1 VQKIILMSVLFLL
14 VAAPAVA
21 ARDRRPLL
29 GVKRTFW
36 WTAVGVLAYAF
47 AVVLVYPFFVH

>member
-1 VQKIILMSVLFLL
+1 MQKIILMSVLFLL

-21 ARDRRPLL
+21 ARGPRPLL

-36 WTAVGVLAYAF
+36 WTAVGVLGYAL